1 VWSCQPNPGIALT
14 RTATGITTI
23 IMATATGAEFARHG
37 PVSCSNVVMR
47 PQTMKWVLVLVL
59 STFGGASLAQ
69 TSGAPSPEK
78 GTAADGSR
86 PAEGAIKGGSILP
99 GETAGM
105 PNPEAKS
112 RCADLTGTLK
122 EQCLEQEQGAAAGGT
137 RLPEPGV
144 AKPPPTREAPPPQN
158 PR

>member
-1 VWSCQPNPGIALT
+1 MTL
-14 RTATGITTI
+14 
-23 IMATATGAEFARHG
+23 
-37 PVSCSNVVMR
+37 
-47 PQTMKWVLVLVL
+47 MKPHSIRVALVLGL
-59 STFGGASLAQ
+59 IGFCSPAWTQ
-69 TSGAPSPEK
+69 TSGAPSPDK

-86 PAEGAIKGGSILP
+86 PADGAIKGGAILP

-105 PNPEAKS
+105 PRSEAKS

-122 EQCLEQEQGAAAGGT
+122 EQCLAQEQGATTGGT
-137 RLPEPGV
+137 RVPEAGV

>member
-1 VWSCQPNPGIALT
+1 
-14 RTATGITTI
+14 
-23 IMATATGAEFARHG
+23 
-37 PVSCSNVVMR
+37 
-47 PQTMKWVLVLVL
+47 MKSQSVIRVLLVLAAATV
-59 STFGGASLAQ
+59 APAAWAQ

-86 PAEGAIKGGSILP
+86 PADGAIKGGTILP

-105 PNPEAKS
+105 PSSEAKS

-122 EQCLEQEQGAAAGGT
+122 EQCLAQEQGGSTGGT
-137 RLPEPGV
+137 RVPEAGA